1 MARIQ
6 RMYEPVLTAPEAR
19 EVERRIAEGWRMVG
33 VTWERRIEGPGWQE
47 EMSLPGEIPFGLT
60 VAADCSGLAE
70 ENNEKAA
77 LLLMLSLIVQEAKLD
92 RIAIELNRRGHRTR
106 GGAPWNAASVF
117 DMLPRLIEVGAQV
130 FPTEEWALH
139 RRQLLNTTA

>member
-6 RMYEPVLTAPEAR
+6 RMYEPVLGPPDAR
-19 EVERRIAEGWRMVG
+19 EVERRRAEGWSVVG
-33 VTWERRIEGPGWQE
+33 VTWERRTEGPAWRE
-47 EMSLPGEIPFGLT
+47 ELALSGEIPFGLT

-70 ENNEKAA
+70 EASEKAA

-106 GGAPWNAASVF
+106 AGAPWNAASVF

-130 FPTEEWALH
+130 FPTEEWQVH
-139 RRQLLNTTA
+139 KRQLLSTT

>member
-6 RMYEPVLTAPEAR
+6 RMYEPVLAAPDAR
-19 EVERRIAEGWRMVG
+19 EVERRSVEGWRVVG
-33 VTWERRIEGPGWQE
+33 VTWERRIDGSDWRE
-47 EMSLPGEIPFGLT
+47 EMALPGEIPFGLT
-60 VAADCSGLAE
+60 VASDCSGLAE
-70 ENNEKAA
+70 EAGEKAA

-106 GGAPWNAASVF
+106 DGAPWNAASIF

-130 FPTEEWALH
+130 FPTEEWAQH
-139 RRQLLNTTA
+139 RRQLLSTT

>member
-6 RMYEPVLTAPEAR
+6 RMYEPVLGPPDAR
-19 EVERRIAEGWRMVG
+19 EVERRKAEGWRMVG
-33 VTWERRIEGPGWQE
+33 VTWERRQEGHTWEE
-47 EMSLPGEIPFGLT
+47 EMTLPGEVPFGLM
-60 VAADCSGLAE
+60 VSSDCSGLAE
-70 ENNEKAA
+70 EVSEKSA

-106 GGAPWNAASVF
+106 SGAPWNAASVF

-130 FPTEEWALH
+130 FPTEEWASH
-139 RRQLLNTTA
+139 RKQVLNAQ